1 MRSFASDNNSGIS
14 DSILKAIQDANNG
27 HELAYGEDQYSN
39 RLKKCFEEVFER
51 PCEPFVVLTG
61 TGANVISLSLLT
73 RSFECIFCSELAH
86 INVDECGA
94 PEKFT
99 GSKLVPVKVNNGK
112 FGPNELA
119 PHLIHRGFEHHV
131 QPGAVSITQVTEM
144 GTVYSLEE
152 LQNLSDFCES
162 ESLKIHMDGARF
174 SNAVASL
181 DCKPGAIIEAGKVDI
196 LSFGGTKNG
205 MMLGEAVI
213 LFDQNL
219 KSMVPYL
226 RKQASQLI
234 SKMRFISAQFLVFF
248 EQDLWLKNARNAN
261 SMAKLLA
268 SRIANIPQLQITASI
283 DSNALF
289 VQVPRELIG
298 WLKNQGYWF
307 YTWDESK
314 NEVRWMTSF
323 DTTENEIHQ
332 FADTIEQGLAKLEQ
346 STLL

>member
-14 DSILKAIQDANNG
+14 DSILKAIQEANYG
-27 HELAYGEDQYSN
+27 HELAYGEDPYSS
-39 RLKKCFEEVFER
+39 RLKKCFEEVFEL

-61 TGANVISLSLLT
+61 TGANVISLGLLT

-99 GSKLVPVKVNNGK
+99 GSKLVPVKVEDGK
-112 FGPNELA
+112 FGPEALK

-131 QPGAVSITQVTEM
+131 QPGAISITQVTEM
-144 GTVYSLEE
+144 GTVYSLKE
-152 LQNLSDFCES
+152 LRNLSDFCES

-174 SNAVASL
+174 SNAVTSL
-181 DCKPGAIIEAGKVDI
+181 ECRPGEIIEAGKVDI

-219 KSMVPYL
+219 KFMAPYL

-234 SKMRFISAQFLVFF
+234 SKMRFISAQFLAFF

-261 SMAKLLA
+261 SMAKLLS
-268 SRIANIPQLQITASI
+268 SRVENIPELKITSSV

-289 VQVPRELIG
+289 VQVPNELIE
-298 WLKNQGYWF
+298 WLKDQGYYF
-307 YTWDESK
+307 YTWNESK
-314 NEVRWMTSF
+314 NEVRWMTRMIRLRLRFINLQILS
-323 DTTENEIHQ
+323 NK
-332 FADTIEQGLAKLEQ
+332 G
-346 STLL
+346 